1 MVMAMEERYT
11 PSAKQVLVLA
21 QQQANY
27 FKHQA
32 IGTEHL
38 LLALTMEKN
47 GVAAKVLQ
55 SFVVTEVDVREEIE
69 HIVGYGNLQRRGADT
84 YLPYSPR
91 TRYVL
96 ERARE
101 HAKLFNVEKVGTEHI
116 LLALLEDDKTI
127 SSRILAALNI
137 DLRKV
142 KNITY
147 RTMGVDATTA
157 NRARKKLALSEKKQ
171 DNGTPTLDE
180 LARDLTEMVRKDQID
195 PVVGRDNEIKRVVQ
209 ILSRRT
215 KNNPVLLGEP
225 GVGKTAVAEG
235 FSQKIV
241 NGEVPDNLK
250 NKRVMMLDMG
260 SLVAGT
266 KYRGE
271 FEDRLKKIIEEIRE
285 DGNVI
290 LFIDEMHTLIG
301 AGGAEGA
308 IDASNIL
315 KPALARGEVQV
326 IGATTLNEYQKYVE
340 ADAALE
346 RRFASV
352 TINEPTPEVA
362 LTILKGLRPKYEKHH
377 QLQITDEALESA
389 VKLSKRYI
397 ASRFLPDKA
406 IDLMDEAA
414 ARVRIN
420 NAQKVDK
427 VSAIKKKL
435 SELSQE
441 KTEALL
447 KEDFEKAAEIRN
459 EELKI
464 QEKLEK
470 QIQRDKD
477 EEDSNNYRVKVT
489 AEDIAEVVSEWTGVP
504 VTQINRS
511 EGDRL
516 IRLEKILHNRVI
528 GQDEAVKAVSKA
540 IRRARSG
547 LKDPT
552 RPIGSFMFLG
562 PTGVGKTELAK
573 ALAEA
578 MFGSEDS
585 MIRIDMS
592 EYMEKYTT
600 SRLIGSPPG
609 YVGYDEG
616 GQLTEKVRNNPY
628 SVVLLDEVEK
638 AHNDVFNILLQVLD
652 DGRITDH
659 ESDCCDGF
667 LTDSKGRKV
676 DFRNT
681 IIIMTSNLGA
691 TALRDEKSVGFG
703 AKDVSDDYEAMA
715 AKVRETLKK
724 TFRPEFLNRLDETVV
739 FHSLNKEEIHQI
751 VKLMAKNIIDRIKE
765 QNINLKI
772 TPAAIDIVAEAGFD
786 AEYGAR
792 PIRRVLQDKIED
804 LLSEELL
811 AGNIET
817 GATVTIGAKKGE
829 ITIKVKNPVA
839 AEKINS

>member
-1 MVMAMEERYT
+1 MEERYT

-652 DGRITDH
+652 DG
-659 ESDCCDGF
+659 F

-739 FHSLNKEEIHQI
+739 FHSINKEEIHQI

>member
-157 NRARKKLALSEKKQ
+157 NRTRKKLALSEKKQ

-652 DGRITDH
+652 DG
-659 ESDCCDGF
+659 F

-751 VKLMAKNIIDRIKE
+751 VKLMAKNIIERIKE

>member
-1 MVMAMEERYT
+1 MEERYT

-585 MIRIDMS
+585 IIRIDMS

-652 DGRITDH
+652 
-659 ESDCCDGF
+659 DGF

-829 ITIKVKNPVA
+829 ITIKVKNPEA
-839 AEKINS
+839 TEKINS

>member
-1 MVMAMEERYT
+1 MVMAMEEGYT

-157 NRARKKLALSEKKQ
+157 NRTRKKLALSEKKQ

-215 KNNPVLLGEP
+215 KDNPVLLGEP

-470 QIQRDKD
+470 QIQRDKA

-652 DGRITDH
+652 
-659 ESDCCDGF
+659 DGF

>member
-1 MVMAMEERYT
+1 MEERYT

-540 IRRARSG
+540 IRRARSS

-652 DGRITDH
+652 
-659 ESDCCDGF
+659 DGF

>member
-1 MVMAMEERYT
+1 MEERYT

-69 HIVGYGNLQRRGADT
+69 HIVGYGNLQRRSADT

-157 NRARKKLALSEKKQ
+157 NRTRKKLALSEKKQ

-427 VSAIKKKL
+427 VSTIKKKL

-652 DGRITDH
+652 DG
-659 ESDCCDGF
+659 F

>member
-157 NRARKKLALSEKKQ
+157 NRTRKKLALSEKKQ

-585 MIRIDMS
+585 MIRFDMS

-652 DGRITDH
+652 
-659 ESDCCDGF
+659 DGF

>member
-157 NRARKKLALSEKKQ
+157 NRTRKKLALSEKKQ

-477 EEDSNNYRVKVT
+477 EEDSNNYCVKVT

-652 DGRITDH
+652 
-659 ESDCCDGF
+659 DGF

>member
-271 FEDRLKKIIEEIRE
+271 FEGRLKKIIEEIRE

-477 EEDSNNYRVKVT
+477 EENSNNYRVKVT

-652 DGRITDH
+652 DG
-659 ESDCCDGF
+659 F

-691 TALRDEKSVGFG
+691 TALRDEKLVGFG

-839 AEKINS
+839 AEKVNS

>member
-1 MVMAMEERYT
+1 MEERYT

-157 NRARKKLALSEKKQ
+157 NRTRKKLALSEKKQ

-638 AHNDVFNILLQVLD
+638 AHNDIFNILLQVLD
-652 DGRITDH
+652 
-659 ESDCCDGF
+659 DGF

-792 PIRRVLQDKIED
+792 PIRCVLQDKIED

>member
-157 NRARKKLALSEKKQ
+157 NRTRKKLALSEKKQ

-420 NAQKVDK
+420 NSQKVDK

-540 IRRARSG
+540 IRRVRSG

-652 DGRITDH
+652 
-659 ESDCCDGF
+659 DGF

>member
-147 RTMGVDATTA
+147 RTIGVDATTA
-157 NRARKKLALSEKKQ
+157 NRTRKKLALSEKKQ

-652 DGRITDH
+652 DG
-659 ESDCCDGF
+659 F

>member
-38 LLALTMEKN
+38 LLALTMGKN

-157 NRARKKLALSEKKQ
+157 NRTRKKLALSEKKQ

-420 NAQKVDK
+420 NTQKVDK

-652 DGRITDH
+652 DG
-659 ESDCCDGF
+659 F

-786 AEYGAR
+786 TEYGAR

>member
-1 MVMAMEERYT
+1 MVMAMEEWYT

-157 NRARKKLALSEKKQ
+157 NRTRKKLALSEKKQ

-652 DGRITDH
+652 DG
-659 ESDCCDGF
+659 F

-829 ITIKVKNPVA
+829 ITIKVKNPEA
-839 AEKINS
+839 TEKINS

>member
-157 NRARKKLALSEKKQ
+157 NRTRKKLALLEKKQ

-652 DGRITDH
+652 DG
-659 ESDCCDGF
+659 F

>member
-116 LLALLEDDKTI
+116 LLALLEDDRTI

-157 NRARKKLALSEKKQ
+157 NRTRKKLALSEKKQ

-420 NAQKVDK
+420 NSQKVDK

-652 DGRITDH
+652 DG
-659 ESDCCDGF
+659 F

>member
-157 NRARKKLALSEKKQ
+157 NRTRKKLALSEKKQ

-547 LKDPT
+547 LKDPI

-652 DGRITDH
+652 DG
-659 ESDCCDGF
+659 F

-724 TFRPEFLNRLDETVV
+724 TFRPEFLNRLDEIVV

>member
-157 NRARKKLALSEKKQ
+157 NRTRKKLALSEKKQ

-352 TINEPTPEVA
+352 TINEPTPEVG

-652 DGRITDH
+652 DG
-659 ESDCCDGF
+659 F

-829 ITIKVKNPVA
+829 ITIKVKNPEA
-839 AEKINS
+839 TAKINS

>member
-157 NRARKKLALSEKKQ
+157 NRTRKKLALSEKKQ

-397 ASRFLPDKA
+397 ASRFLPDKS

-420 NAQKVDK
+420 NSQKVDK

-652 DGRITDH
+652 DG
-659 ESDCCDGF
+659 F

>member
-1 MVMAMEERYT
+1 MAMEERYT
-11 PSAKQVLVLA
+11 LSAKQVLVLA

-157 NRARKKLALSEKKQ
+157 NRTRKKLALSEKKQ

-652 DGRITDH
+652 DG
-659 ESDCCDGF
+659 F

-829 ITIKVKNPVA
+829 ITIKVKNLVA

>member
-157 NRARKKLALSEKKQ
+157 NRTRKKLALSEKKQ

-652 DGRITDH
+652 DG
-659 ESDCCDGF
+659 F

-715 AKVRETLKK
+715 AKIRETLKK

-772 TPAAIDIVAEAGFD
+772 TPAAIDIVAETGFD

>member
-157 NRARKKLALSEKKQ
+157 NRTRKKLALSEKKQ

-652 DGRITDH
+652 DG
-659 ESDCCDGF
+659 F

-829 ITIKVKNPVA
+829 ITIKVKNLVS

>member
-1 MVMAMEERYT
+1 MEERYT

-585 MIRIDMS
+585 IIRIDMS

-652 DGRITDH
+652 
-659 ESDCCDGF
+659 DGF

>member
-1 MVMAMEERYT
+1 MEERYT

-96 ERARE
+96 EHARE

-157 NRARKKLALSEKKQ
+157 NRTRKKLALSEKKQ

-652 DGRITDH
+652 DG
-659 ESDCCDGF
+659 F

>member
-157 NRARKKLALSEKKQ
+157 NRTRKKLALSEKKQ

-573 ALAEA
+573 SLAEA

-652 DGRITDH
+652 
-659 ESDCCDGF
+659 DGF

>member
-1 MVMAMEERYT
+1 MEERYT

-157 NRARKKLALSEKKQ
+157 NRTRKKLALSEKKQ

-652 DGRITDH
+652 DG
-659 ESDCCDGF
+659 F

-829 ITIKVKNPVA
+829 ITIKVKNPEA
-839 AEKINS
+839 TEKINS

>member
-157 NRARKKLALSEKKQ
+157 NRTRKKLALSEKKQ

-241 NGEVPDNLK
+241 NDEVPDNLK

-652 DGRITDH
+652 DG
-659 ESDCCDGF
+659 F

-703 AKDVSDDYEAMA
+703 AKDVSDDYKAMA

>member
-157 NRARKKLALSEKKQ
+157 NRTRKKLALSEKKQ

-585 MIRIDMS
+585 IIRIDMS

-652 DGRITDH
+652 
-659 ESDCCDGF
+659 DGF

-829 ITIKVKNPVA
+829 ITIKVKNPEA
-839 AEKINS
+839 TEKINS

>member
-1 MVMAMEERYT
+1 MAMEERYT

-377 QLQITDEALESA
+377 QLQITDGALESA

-585 MIRIDMS
+585 IIRIDMS

-652 DGRITDH
+652 
-659 ESDCCDGF
+659 DGF

>member
-157 NRARKKLALSEKKQ
+157 NRTRKKLALSEKKQ

-652 DGRITDH
+652 DG
-659 ESDCCDGF
+659 F

-772 TPAAIDIVAEAGFD
+772 TPAAIDIVAETGFD

-792 PIRRVLQDKIED
+792 SIRRVLQDKIED

>member
-1 MVMAMEERYT
+1 MEERYT

-157 NRARKKLALSEKKQ
+157 NRTRKKLALSEKEQ

-477 EEDSNNYRVKVT
+477 EEDSNSYRVKVT

-652 DGRITDH
+652 DG
-659 ESDCCDGF
+659 F

-751 VKLMAKNIIDRIKE
+751 VKLMAKNIIERIKE

>member
-157 NRARKKLALSEKKQ
+157 NRTRKKLALSEKKQ

-652 DGRITDH
+652 DG
-659 ESDCCDGF
+659 F

-676 DFRNT
+676 DFRNI

-715 AKVRETLKK
+715 AKIRETLKK
-724 TFRPEFLNRLDETVV
+724 TFRPEILNRLDETVV

>member
-1 MVMAMEERYT
+1 MEERYT
-11 PSAKQVLVLA
+11 QSAKQVLVLA

-157 NRARKKLALSEKKQ
+157 NRTRKKLALSEKKQ

-652 DGRITDH
+652 DG
-659 ESDCCDGF
+659 F

>member
-157 NRARKKLALSEKKQ
+157 NRTRKKLALSEKKQ

-241 NGEVPDNLK
+241 NDEVPDNLK

-441 KTEALL
+441 KTEVLL

-652 DGRITDH
+652 DG
-659 ESDCCDGF
+659 F
-667 LTDSKGRKV
+667 LTDSKGRKE